1 MQPDCDQQVPGL
13 AGHKNSATLG
23 GARYKSKGVHH
34 IGIAHCDCKG
44 SSAPLSAPLIVISG
58 LNLTTAC
65 TALLGRRAEK
75 PQRLPLCSC
84 QNAETQHSSSLQPG
98 PKHGCRHPSIHMHCA
113 PLGHAAAR
121 AACAPALFVRHQAAG
136 IRSSWQP
143 AYQGTLIHHPDSLTL
158 TRSISAA
165 CRWSSCRAQR
175 APARLLAC
183 AAGGRPARAV
193 RLAWGPAAHALLLH
207 LRAVRPARRAGTL
220 WAGATPCERRRAAQR
235 CLARE
240 RRSAGPTHYCLNSP
254 SWLTGYH
261 HTAEGAIGLGPPVM
275 LFIHSFTLVRLRLA
289 AKTAWVCALPALAIT
304 CARPRRK
311 SCLTRMRHQVG
322 FEDS

>member
-1 MQPDCDQQVPGL
+1 VQADCDQQVPKL
-13 AGHKNSATLG
+13 AGHKSVATLG
-23 GARYKSKGVHH
+23 DARYKSKGVHH
-34 IGIAHCDCKG
+34 IGRRTLQLQGKQRPSVSAAYCYFRPELDHCLH
-44 SSAPLSAPLIVISG
+44 S
-58 LNLTTAC
+58 TAWATRREA
-65 TALLGRRAEK
+65 TATPAM
-75 PQRLPLCSC
+75 QLP
-84 QNAETQHSSSLQPG
+84 NAETQHTSSLQPG

-113 PLGHAAAR
+113 PLGRAAAR
-121 AACAPALFVRHQAAG
+121 AACAPALFVRHQAAAF
-136 IRSSWQP
+136 RSSWQP
-143 AYQGTLIHHPDSLTL
+143 AYQGTLIHHPDTLTL